1 MYSISYTRSFEKDIK
16 RVKKRGYNT
25 RIISEAIKTLEITGI
40 VPERLK
46 PHKLSGNYNDCWEC
60 HLKPDWLLIWRK
72 TKNPDE
78 IQLVR
83 TGTHSD
89 LF

>member
-1 MYSISYTRSFEKDIK
+1 MYPISYTRSFEKDIK

-25 RIISEAIKTLEITGI
+25 RIILEVIKTLEITGT
-40 VPERLK
+40 VPKKLR

-60 HLKPDWLLIWRK
+60 HLKPDWVLIWRR
-72 TKNPDE
+72 TKNPSE
-78 IQLVR
+78 IQLIR